1 MTNTVI
7 MTATATTLTTATAFA
22 TALTTVHLCHW
33 VKGHEALQGKIMQ
46 GGFGGG
52 MRFGWMDVPYKFLIP
67 TSPQYIVRVFL
78 YVRRKTTSKDI
89 DCYIG
94 AH

>member
-1 MTNTVI
+1 
-7 MTATATTLTTATAFA
+7 
-22 TALTTVHLCHW
+22 
-33 VKGHEALQGKIMQ
+33 MQ